1 MVNSVQSGILYGR
14 PYGGVITLI
23 SRNLR
28 KVTETLCCSDRFTI
42 IRIADYLIIN
52 VYLPCDGTAERL
64 LICEDILADVQS
76 WRDKYWM
83 CDCIVAGDFN
93 SNLDSTDKAAAV
105 ISDFL
110 RLNSL
115 TRCDHI
121 FPSDC
126 KATYVNDYLGQQSYI
141 DYITTSSPGS
151 VLAFNVL
158 DPDINFS
165 DHLPL
170 YASIRYCAPTKPLD
184 TVGDSRHF
192 AANNNRHVH
201 KKLRWDKADL
211 DSYYG
216 YTRIFESM
224 LGNCDEVIESVNL
237 NGYCD
242 NECQFFVDRIYNDV
256 VSVLNNAAHIYVPQS
271 HKNFYKFWWG
281 E

>member
-28 KVTETLCCSDRFTI
+28 KVKETLCCSDRFTI

-52 VYLPCDGTAERL
+52 VYLPCSGTADRL

-76 WRDKYWM
+76 WRDKYLM

-237 NGYCD
+237 KGYCD
-242 NECQFFVDRIYNDV
+242 NECQSLLTEYITM
-256 VSVLNNAAHIYVPQS
+256 
-271 HKNFYKFWWG
+271 
-281 E
+281 

>member
-1 MVNSVQSGILYGR
+1 MYSVLY
-14 PYGGVITLI
+14 
-23 SRNLR
+23 
-28 KVTETLCCSDRFTI
+28 C
-42 IRIADYLIIN
+42 
-52 VYLPCDGTAERL
+52 
-64 LICEDILADVQS
+64 
-76 WRDKYWM
+76 
-83 CDCIVAGDFN
+83 
-93 SNLDSTDKAAAV
+93 
-105 ISDFL
+105 
-110 RLNSL
+110 SL

-170 YASIRYCAPTKPLD
+170 YASIRYCAPTNPLD
-184 TVGDSRHF
+184 TVGESRHF

-237 NGYCD
+237 KGYCD
-242 NECQFFVDRIYNDV
+242 NECQFFVDRIYNYV
-256 VSVLNNAAHIYVPQS
+256 VSVLNNAAHICVPQS

-281 E
+281 EELKIAKAQSDNHSVAR